1 MLWRR
6 VVVGYPEVTE
16 AGNGGPK
23 PTSPGVHLSVLLGFT
38 CPGVHLFGDSLV
50 RAFRRFG
57 VASPRDSHSQG
68 DAVLLKYIH
77 GRCCSAEIYTWAM
90 LFCWSIVVEFVLPFC

>member
-68 DAVLLKYIH
+68 DAALLKYIE
-77 GRCCSAEIYTWAM
+77 GR
-90 LFCWSIVVEFVLPFC
+90 FCWSIVAKLPPRFPLYFNFCYVVI